1 MSPRAPSHADAA
13 AGDPGTVELDAG
25 RLYLLPQILTLDGRL
40 SSHPLSARGFAPLNC
55 FLAREPDHALLIDTG
70 FSAYESLL
78 LAQLDSLI
86 GPHDPLTVWALRLGE
101 YASICNVRP
110 VVEHCNVDILYGS
123 QGVPPEWVDFRP
135 EHVPYGSPVAAGALS
150 RIEHRLARQGDAIA
164 VGAGGRMLQ
173 TLVAPLR
180 LLPTNWVYDEA
191 TRTLFTADAFT
202 YVSQPTARG
211 PWVVG
216 EDDDPTTF
224 EGALEYLLGSRFWW
238 LAGARTEPLRR
249 GIDEIFETY
258 PVERIAPSFGCVL
271 SGRRTVERHRRLLDE
286 ILAQAASMPSIGQ
299 EIAGWRTG
307 VAA

>member
-1 MSPRAPSHADAA
+1 VSPKAPFDRDAA
-13 AGDPGTVELDAG
+13 TALGVVELAAG

-55 FLAREPDHALLIDTG
+55 FLVREPGHALLIDTG
-70 FSAYESLL
+70 FSAYEELL
-78 LAQLDSLI
+78 LGQLGSLI
-86 GPHDPLTVWALRLGE
+86 GPGEPLSVWALRLGE

-110 VVEHCNVDILYGS
+110 VAEHFDVDVLYGS

-135 EHVPYGSPVAAGALS
+135 EHVPYGSPVAGGALAE
-150 RIEHRLARQGDAIA
+150 IEHRLARQGDAIG
-164 VGAGGRMLQ
+164 VGGEGRLLN

-202 YVSQPTARG
+202 YVSQPTAQG
-211 PWVVG
+211 PWVVTD
-216 EDDDPTTF
+216 DDDPTTF
-224 EGALEYLLGSRFWW
+224 DGALEYLLGSRFWW

-258 PVERIAPSFGCVL
+258 PIETIAPSFGCVL
-271 SGRRTVERHRRLLDE
+271 SGRRTVERHRRMLDE
-286 ILAQAASMPSIGQ
+286 ILAQAASMPSIGG